1 MSAVR
6 YFVRDVQE
14 AIEFYR
20 DVLAFELITQYGPAM
35 AIVRRGELTLWLAG
49 PRSSAAQPTVEG
61 ETPSPGGWNRIV
73 VLTEDLRSKL
83 ADIEAAGCKIR
94 VPLRTG
100 PGGSQL
106 VIQDPSGNCIELFEE
121 A

>member
-14 AIEFYR
+14 AIAFYK
-20 DVLAFELITQYGPAM
+20 DVLEFELLAQYGPAL
-35 AIVRRGELTLWLAG
+35 AIVRRGPLTLWLAG
-49 PRSSAAQPTVEG
+49 PRSSAAQPTAEG
-61 ETPSPGGWNRIV
+61 ETPSAGGWNRIV
-73 VLTEDLRSKL
+73 VVTEDLKSRL
-83 ADIEAAGCKIR
+83 PGIEAAGCKIR

-121 A
+121 G

>member
-14 AIEFYR
+14 SADFYSE
-20 DVLAFELITQYGPAM
+20 VLGFEVIAQYGPAM
-35 AIVRRGELTLWLAG
+35 AIVRRGPLTLWLAG
-49 PRSSAAQPTVEG
+49 PRSSAAQATEQG
-61 ETPSPGGWNRIV
+61 EVPSPGGWNRIV
-73 VLTEDLRSKL
+73 LLSEDLQSDLKT
-83 ADIEAAGCKIR
+83 IQAAGCKIR

-106 VIQDPSGNCIELFEE
+106 VIEDPSGNCIEFFQE

>member
-14 AIEFYR
+14 AIAFYT
-20 DVLAFELITQYGPAM
+20 DVLEFELIAQYGPAM
-35 AIVRRGELTLWLAG
+35 AIVRRGSLTLWLAG
-49 PRSSAAQPTVEG
+49 PRSSAAQPTAEG
-61 ETPSPGGWNRIV
+61 ETPSAGGWNRIV
-73 VLTEDLRSKL
+73 LITDDLTSRQ
-83 ADIEAAGCKIR
+83 AGIEAAGCTIR

-106 VIQDPSGNCIELFEE
+106 VILDPSGNSIELFEE
-121 A
+121 G